1 MQPMSRV
8 VTVEGAELHV
18 EERGSGEPLLL
29 LHGGT
34 GTSGDWK
41 HVFDLDALAARFRVI
56 APDARGHG
64 RSTNPGGDFSF
75 ARCGRD
81 VVAILDAMG
90 IEQVRAVGV
99 SLGAKTLLHVATLAP
114 DRVSAMILVSATPR
128 FPEATRALFR
138 EAAAAEHS
146 PQEWERMRSIH
157 VHGDAQIEALWALPR
172 SFADDATDM
181 SFTKERLAAITAR
194 TLLVSG
200 DRDPFYPVELA
211 VELYRGIPRASLWVV
226 PGGMHSPIFVSERQ
240 AFVREAMVFLGA
252 MDLVGPLTA

>member
-1 MQPMSRV
+1 MEPMSRT

-29 LHGGT
+29 LHGGA
-34 GTSGDWK
+34 GSSGDWK

-64 RSTNPGGDFSF
+64 RSTNPGGELSF
-75 ARCGRD
+75 ARWGRD
-81 VVAILDAMG
+81 VMAILDATG
-90 IEQVRAVGV
+90 IERVRAVGV

-114 DRVSAMILVSATPR
+114 ERVTAMILVSATPR

-138 EAAAAEHS
+138 QAAEAEHS
-146 PQEWERMRSIH
+146 PKEWERMRAIH
-157 VHGDAQIEALWALPR
+157 VHGDAQIAALWAMSR
-172 SFADDATDM
+172 RFGDDPGDM
-181 SFTKERLAAITAR
+181 NFTPERLGTIAAQ
-194 TLLVSG
+194 TLIVSG

-226 PGGMHSPIFVSERQ
+226 PGGMHSPIFVSERE
-240 AFVREAMVFLGA
+240 AFVREAMTFLGA
-252 MDLVGPLTA
+252 H